1 MAAKLVTVKSE
12 NQNMNA
18 GQIGGIIGIVVGSLG
33 GVVGI
38 LGGVVG
44 TFFSI
49 KNTKSPRERAFM
61 IQVSIVC
68 WVFVLAFV
76 LGMCLIPG
84 FYKLLLV
91 PFYVVGLVAGILLA
105 NRKQAK
111 IRLEE
116 SNHTA

>member
-1 MAAKLVTVKSE
+1 
-12 NQNMNA
+12 MNLA
-18 GQIGGIIGIVVGSLG
+18 NLGIIGGIIG

-44 TFFSI
+44 TYFSI
-49 KNTKSPRERAFM
+49 KNTKSARERAFM
-61 IQVSIVC
+61 VKASLVC

-91 PFYVVGLVAGILLA
+91 PIYVVGLVVGILFI
-105 NRKQAK
+105 
-111 IRLEE
+111 IRRSLQICSED
-116 SNHTA
+116 SKRAA